1 MASPNRRKDPRID
14 YAVKVSDA
22 KGSLGL
28 AKNFSIG
35 GGFIETNETIDNT
48 FNVSYELNKS
58 LKVVNMKCVVM
69 WKNNFG
75 IGTRFNLDNESR
87 KILSKWLF
95 VKKVE
100 QKGIRI

>member
-1 MASPNRRKDPRID
+1 MSSSPNRRKNPRID
-14 YAVKVSDA
+14 FAVEVSDST
-22 KGSLGL
+22 GSLGL
-28 AKNFSIG
+28 AKNISIG
-35 GGFIETNETIDNT
+35 GCFIETNETIDNT

-87 KILSKWLF
+87 KILSKWF
-95 VKKVE
+95 IH
-100 QKGIRI
+100 QKS